1 MRPSLWAPSP
11 RATPGL
17 CAPAMVPL
25 IPACPA
31 TPCLKHPLPPHS
43 QLLSSFM
50 PHPLLGS
57 RRSPPV
63 ECLGCGTPRP
73 NLNRPTR
80 GNGMSWREGA
90 FLRRRPSP
98 AAAPTG
104 KKKCHVP
111 LRRLDPGSF
120 RSDSTSESPGVSPGY
135 SDTRRRCALLQRSF
149 LGSGVGP
156 YVLHHLRGK
165 AG

>member
-1 MRPSLWAPSP
+1 M
-11 RATPGL
+11 
-17 CAPAMVPL
+17 
-25 IPACPA
+25 
-31 TPCLKHPLPPHS
+31 LPPSRRETVRRQTRHAWREKGRNPTRCVLRVKATAS
-43 QLLSSFM
+43 TLRLRAL